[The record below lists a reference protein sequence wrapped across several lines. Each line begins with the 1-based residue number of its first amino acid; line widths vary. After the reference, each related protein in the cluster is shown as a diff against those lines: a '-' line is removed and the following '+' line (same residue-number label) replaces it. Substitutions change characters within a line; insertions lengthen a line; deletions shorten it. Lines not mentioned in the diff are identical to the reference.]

1 MFIDTSSRESIDKSL
16 CQVLNISKNSLY
28 DIIAECY
35 NLFQKNERIFIVDKQ
50 YDFFYEFV
58 ENNQIVNINQMMF
71 IHMSR
76 RLKNNQDNKGYDFI
90 NTLIQKTSLSEFL
103 KKYGITFQY
112 DKRIKMYVNDK
123 EIYLDNDN
131 KSYSYYYLR
140 NRFGY
145 HYKDFNFKGYMF
157 GDNLENSEI
166 YKLHEEGP
174 EFFGYLFLFTDDQ
187 LIDDF
192 YEQSDYYKF
201 EYLVPIDM
209 INFEDDN
216 IISNVEKQRH
226 IIVSCLQRLY
236 NYVYDPNMNLYENK
250 VMYYIEDDKAL
261 SDSFLINIVKI

>member
-1 MFIDTSSRESIDKSL
+1 MYINTKSKESIQKSL
-16 CQVLNISKNSLY
+16 CNVLNINKETLY
-28 DIIAECY
+28 EIINECY
-35 NLFQKNERIFIVDKQ
+35 NIFHKNHQIFILDDQ
-50 YDFFYEFV
+50 YEFFFKYV
-58 ENNQIVNINQMMF
+58 KEHQKETIDHIMF
-71 IHMSR
+71 IHLAR
-76 RLKNNQDNKGYDFI
+76 RFKKDQDNNGYDFI
-90 NTLIQKTSLSEFL
+90 NTLTQKTSLSKFL

-112 DKRIKMYVNDK
+112 DKRINMYANGK
-123 EIYLDNDN
+123 EINLDDEND
-131 KSYSYYYLR
+131 SYSCYYLK

-145 HYKDFNFKGYMF
+145 QYKDFNFKGYMF
-157 GDNLENSEI
+157 ADNIEQSEV
-166 YKLHEEGP
+166 YELHEEGP
-174 EFFGYLFLFTDDQ
+174 EFFGYLFLFTDDR

-250 VMYYIEDDKAL
+250 VMYIEDDKAL
-261 SDSFLINIVKI
+261 SDSFLINKVKI

>member
-1 MFIDTSSRESIDKSL
+1 MYINTNSKEGIEESL
-16 CQVLNISKNSLY
+16 CQILIINKKQLY
-28 DIIAECY
+28 ELIKKCHD
-35 NLFQKNERIFIVDKQ
+35 LFQKDHQVFVLDDQ
-50 YDFFYEFV
+50 FDFFCEFV
-58 ENNQIVNINQMMF
+58 KNKQSVDIDQVMF

-76 RLKNNQDNKGYDFI
+76 RLKDDKDNKGYDFI
-90 NTLIQKTSLSEFL
+90 NTLTQKTSLSKFL

-112 DKRIKMYVNDK
+112 DKRINMYVNGK
-123 EIYLDNDN
+123 EINLDDDN
-131 KSYSYYYLR
+131 SYSCYYLK

-145 HYKDFNFKGYMF
+145 HYKDYNFKGYMF
-157 GDNLENSEI
+157 GDNIENSEI

-187 LIDDF
+187 LLDDF
-192 YEQSDYYKF
+192 YRQTDYYKF

-250 VMYYIEDDKAL
+250 VVYIEDDKVL
-261 SDSFLINIVKI
+261 SDSFLINKVKI

>member
-1 MFIDTSSRESIDKSL
+1 MYINTGSEDYLEESL
-16 CQVLNISKNSLY
+16 CQIINVSKNRLHE
-28 DIIAECY
+28 IIEECY
-35 NLFQKNERIFIVDKQ
+35 NLFQKNKRIFILDDQ
-50 YDFFYEFV
+50 YDFFYKFV
-58 ENNQIVNINQMMF
+58 KNNQVLDIDQAMF

-76 RLKNNQDNKGYDFI
+76 RLKGDKDNKGYDFVNI
-90 NTLIQKTSLSEFL
+90 LTKNTSLSEFL

-174 EFFGYLFLFTDDQ
+174 EFFGHLFLFTDDQ

-192 YEQSDYYKF
+192 YRQSDYYKF

-250 VMYYIEDDKAL
+250 VMYIEDDKAL
-261 SDSFLINIVKI
+261 SDSFLINKVKI